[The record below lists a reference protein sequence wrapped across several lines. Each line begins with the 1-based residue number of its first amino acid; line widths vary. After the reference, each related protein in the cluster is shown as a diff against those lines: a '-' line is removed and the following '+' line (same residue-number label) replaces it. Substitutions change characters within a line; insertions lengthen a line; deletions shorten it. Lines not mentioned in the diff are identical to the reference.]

1 MRVCIIG
8 AGVSGL
14 ATAKVFLSQ
23 GHAVT
28 LFEQRD
34 TLGGVWS
41 PARRYPGV
49 RLQTKR
55 ECYCFSD
62 FAMPSHYPEFP
73 TGQQVYEYLCAYAKH
88 FRVDQAIEVRTEVC
102 SVVARADGQPGWRV
116 HVRGLDTGNEVTHD
130 YDFVV
135 VCNGTFSQPDLP
147 QFAGRAEFEQNGGI
161 VLHSSD
167 LRDLDQVAGRS
178 VVVVGFGKSALDIA
192 EASLARARSSAII
205 ARRVPWKVPH
215 RMLGRA
221 NIIHFILSRFTE
233 IWFPHPDMGAGR
245 RFLHTWLRPIVDT
258 YWRVSEYVIARQVGL
273 DSPDLRP
280 DEPLRRSAPCVTL
293 ALDNLKL
300 VRDGTI
306 AFHRGTVAR
315 FVQNGIELADGRKI
329 DAEVVVL
336 ATGYRQDVPFLGE
349 TEKAAL
355 FDADGSFLL
364 YRALVNPDIPSM
376 AFNGYNGVGACQIAA
391 EVGAAW
397 LVGWLKGRVEVPD
410 RAAVLAIIRQELEVR
425 RRLLSTGALSGSY
438 VTPFPFGYFDQ
449 LLRDLGLPPAD
460 QHRRFFDWL
469 FTPLQPTDYR
479 GLLEKIQQ
487 D

>member
-55 ECYCFSD
+55 DYYCFSD
-62 FAMPSHYPEFP
+62 FPMPGHYPEFP
-73 TGQQVYEYLCAYAKH
+73 SGQQVYEYLCAYAKH
-88 FRVDQAIEVRTEVC
+88 FQVDQAIEVRTEVR
-102 SVVARADGQPGWRV
+102 SVVARADGKPGWRV
-116 HVRGLDTGNEVTHD
+116 HVRGLDTGNEGTHD

-135 VCNGTFSQPDLP
+135 VCNGTFSQPNLP
-147 QFAGRAEFEQNGGI
+147 QFAGRDEFEQNGGV

-167 LRDLDQVAGRS
+167 LHDLDQMAGRS

-205 ARRVPWKVPH
+205 ARGVPWKVPH
-215 RMLGRA
+215 RLLGRA
-221 NIIHFILSRFTE
+221 HIMHFILSRFTE
-233 IWFPHPDMGAGR
+233 IWFPHPGMGAGR
-245 RFLHTWLRPIVDT
+245 RFLHTWLRPLVNA
-258 YWRVSEYVIARQVGL
+258 YWRASEFVISRQVGL
-273 DSPDLRP
+273 NSPDLRP
-280 DEPLRRSAPCVTL
+280 DVPLRRAASCVTL
-293 ALDNLKL
+293 TLDNLKL
-300 VRDGTI
+300 IRNGSI
-306 AFHRGTVAR
+306 LFHRGAVAR
-315 FVQNGIELADGRKI
+315 FVPNGIELADGRRI

-336 ATGYRQDVPFLGE
+336 ATGYRQDVPFLCA
-349 TEKAAL
+349 TEKAKL

-364 YRALVNPDIPSM
+364 YRALVSPGIPAM
-376 AFNGYNGVGACQIAA
+376 AFNGYNGVGACQLTA
-391 EVGAAW
+391 EVGAIW
-397 LVGWLKGRVEVPD
+397 LVGWLTGRVEMPD
-410 RAAVLAIIRQELEVR
+410 CAAMLAAIRKELEVR
-425 RRLLSTGALSGSY
+425 RRLLSAGAHSGSY
-438 VTPFPFGYFDQ
+438 VSPFPFGYLDQ

-460 QHRRFFDWL
+460 QHRRHFDWL